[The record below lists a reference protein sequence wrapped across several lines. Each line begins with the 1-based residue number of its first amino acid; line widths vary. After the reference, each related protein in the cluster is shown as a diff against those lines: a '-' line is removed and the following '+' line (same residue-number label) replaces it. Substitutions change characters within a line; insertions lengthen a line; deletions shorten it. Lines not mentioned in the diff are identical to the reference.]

1 MLFFKKNQVKNQIK
15 TNSKNLK
22 TQTIKSSNEDFLDNR
37 LYEFSKKIKKLSKGN
52 RQKIQFIVSILHN
65 PDFIILDE
73 PFSGLDPVSATELE
87 QAILQLKEN
96 GKTIVYIRV
105 RNRGTSR

>member
-37 LYEFSKKIKKLSKGN
+37 LYEFSKKIKKLSKDEASASLLA
-52 RQKIQFIVSILHN
+52 RQL
-65 PDFIILDE
+65 
-73 PFSGLDPVSATELE
+73 
-87 QAILQLKEN
+87 
-96 GKTIVYIRV
+96 
-105 RNRGTSR
+105 SRLIKAEKF